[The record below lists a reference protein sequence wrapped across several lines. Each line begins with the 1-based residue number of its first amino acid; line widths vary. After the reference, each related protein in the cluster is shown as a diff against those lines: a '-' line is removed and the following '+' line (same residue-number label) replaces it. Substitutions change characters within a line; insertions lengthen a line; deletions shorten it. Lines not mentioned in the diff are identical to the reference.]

1 MELAEKKGGTLPP
14 EDLRDLE
21 TARGGMTKRRMEVL
35 RELKDGGELSQGEL
49 AQRVRAKPTALS
61 NLLLKLDAF
70 SPKVIEKNYIGKFCY
85 YSLTEW
91 GRRLVE
97 EDPEARPICIGEDNA
112 VQEKEDEFLFQTAKA
127 NLEELKQEYGEKWC
141 VVFDD
146 VLSYYLKNVDDV
158 PDKKQRALV
167 NGYLKSLELL
177 RMHQNDKQGNQTLK
191 LLTDRLHRY
200 RVTEFMDELF
210 YPFIIVLRSLRD
222 KELIYP
228 VTAVLQRL
236 FTEREEPSDSDCI
249 RDLGWDKSSLG
260 ELEESV
266 KRIAARLKGRGERE
280 IYEYCTALLPEQEM
294 LSRLISQWLRD
305 CQN

>member
-1 MELAEKKGGTLPP
+1 MLMEFVEKKGETLPS

-21 TARGGMTKRRMEVL
+21 VVRRAMTKRRMEVL
-35 RELKDGGELSQGEL
+35 QELKDGGELSQGEL
-49 AQRVRAKPTALS
+49 AQRVHAKPTALS
-61 NLLLKLDAF
+61 NLLLKFDAF
-70 SPKVIEKNYIGKFCY
+70 SPKVIERNYVGKFCY

-97 EDPEARPICIGEDNA
+97 EESETRPNHIKEDSA
-112 VQEKEDEFLFQTAKA
+112 AQEKEDEFLFRTAKA

-146 VLSYYLKNVDDV
+146 VLFYYLKAIDDV

-177 RMHQNDKQGNQTLK
+177 RIHQNDKQGNQTLK
-191 LLTDRLHRY
+191 LLTDRILGY

-210 YPFIIVLRSLRD
+210 YPFLIVLRSLRD

-228 VTAVLQRL
+228 VTAVLQHF
-236 FTEREEPSDSDCI
+236 FTGCENGPDLDCI
-249 RDLGWDKSSLG
+249 RDLGWDKHSLE

-266 KRIAARLKGRGERE
+266 KRIAARLKGRDQRE

-294 LSRLISQWLRD
+294 LCRLISQWLRD
-305 CQN
+305 C

>member
-21 TARGGMTKRRMEVL
+21 TVRRGITPRRMEVL
-35 RELKDGGELSQGEL
+35 RALNDGGELSQGEL
-49 AQRVRAKPTALS
+49 AQRIRAKPTALS
-61 NLLLKLDAF
+61 NLLLKFDTF
-70 SPKVIEKNYIGKFCY
+70 SPKVIEKKCVGKFCY
-85 YSLTEW
+85 FSLTEW

-97 EDPEARPICIGEDNA
+97 EDPETRPICIGADNA

-127 NLEELKQEYGEKWC
+127 SLEEMQQEYGEKWC
-141 VVFDD
+141 VFFDD
-146 VLSYYLKNVDDV
+146 VLSYYLKTVDDV

-167 NGYLKSLELL
+167 NEYLKSLELL
-177 RMHQNDKQGNQTLK
+177 RMHQNDKQGNQSLK

-210 YPFIIVLRSLRD
+210 HPFLIVLRSLRD

-228 VTAVLQRL
+228 VTTVLQHL
-236 FTEREEPSDSDCI
+236 FTGHGEPPDSDCI

-260 ELEESV
+260 ELEESIN
-266 KRIAARLKGRGERE
+266 RIVARLKGRGERE
-280 IYEYCTALLPEQEM
+280 IYEYCTVLLPEQEM

-305 CQN
+305 C